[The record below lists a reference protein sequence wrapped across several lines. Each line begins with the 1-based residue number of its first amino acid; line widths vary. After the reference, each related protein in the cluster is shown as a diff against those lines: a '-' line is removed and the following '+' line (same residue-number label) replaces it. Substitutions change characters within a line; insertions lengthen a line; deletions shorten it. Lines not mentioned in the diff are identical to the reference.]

1 MTAALALDEVE
12 RLQARLQAMEQERKH
27 LLAVIEILQEIGGT
41 LQFGDIVQSVAR
53 RLGETFGLD
62 RCSIFLAERGGN
74 VRLVAS
80 YEDPGIRN
88 YVVDLG
94 RYPELQR
101 AFTTGETVFI
111 ADAAT
116 DASLSPARGAL
127 AARRVKS
134 ITAIPISWR
143 GSPLGAIL
151 LRTFR
156 EGPAFSAADLQFCQV
171 VANLT
176 AKALR
181 NAHRFERLQRRRGET
196 DDLHRREREQAALI
210 GFLRQL
216 LTVYPPALVAEEH
229 GDLAVA
235 GSPELERLVGVAPA
249 VEHLGPR
256 GRGGAGPSAR
266 LPRRLHRVPD
276 ILPVAV
282 SHLAELPAVRIEHR
296 QAVARIRPD
305 LRPADVELGGAVDR
319 RKGTGGP
326 LPPCTP
332 APPRLRA
339 LAAPRLCACAPLRP
353 LHIFPQPLPPALPAE
368 PALPIAAEPARRIE
382 HIGAV

>member
-12 RLQARLQAMEQERKH
+12 RLQARITAMEQERKH
-27 LLAVIEILQEIGGT
+27 LLAVIEILQEIGGS
-41 LQFGDIVQSVAR
+41 LHFGDVVQSVAR

-62 RCSIFLAERGGN
+62 RCSIFLAERGGRS

-94 RYPELQR
+94 RYPELRR

-116 DASLSPARGAL
+116 DPSLSPARGVL

-143 GSPLGAIL
+143 GTPIGAIL

-156 EGPAFSAADLQFCQV
+156 DGPTFSAADLQFCQV

-181 NAHRFERLQRRRGET
+181 NAHRFERLRNRREP
-196 DDLHRREREQAALI
+196 DQLHRREREQAALI

-216 LTVYPPALVAEEH
+216 LAVYPPPAPDDEHAE
-229 GDLAVA
+229 LAVA
-235 GSPELERLVGVAPA
+235 RSPELERLVGVA
-249 VEHLGPR
+249 
-256 GRGGAGPSAR
+256 
-266 LPRRLHRVPD
+266 
-276 ILPVAV
+276 
-282 SHLAELPAVRIEHR
+282 
-296 QAVARIRPD
+296 QAVLSQEATAR
-305 LRPADVELGGAVDR
+305 
-319 RKGTGGP
+319 
-326 LPPCTP
+326 
-332 APPRLRA
+332 
-339 LAAPRLCACAPLRP
+339 
-353 LHIFPQPLPPALPAE
+353 
-368 PALPIAAEPARRIE
+368 
-382 HIGAV
+382 

>member
-1 MTAALALDEVE
+1 
-12 RLQARLQAMEQERKH
+12 LQARITAMEQERKH
-27 LLAVIEILQEIGGT
+27 LLAVIEILQEIGGS
-41 LQFGDIVQSVAR
+41 LHFGDVVQSVAR

-62 RCSIFLAERGGN
+62 RCSIFLAERGGRS

-94 RYPELQR
+94 RYPELRR

-116 DASLSPARGAL
+116 DPSLSPARGAL

-143 GSPLGAIL
+143 GTPIGAIL

-156 EGPAFSAADLQFCQV
+156 DGPTFSAADLQFCQV

-181 NAHRFERLQRRRGET
+181 NAHRFERLRNRREPDR
-196 DDLHRREREQAALI
+196 LHRREREQAALI

-216 LTVYPPALVAEEH
+216 LAVYPSPSADDEHAE
-229 GDLAVA
+229 LAVA
-235 GSPELERLVGVAPA
+235 GSPELERLVGVA
-249 VEHLGPR
+249 
-256 GRGGAGPSAR
+256 
-266 LPRRLHRVPD
+266 
-276 ILPVAV
+276 
-282 SHLAELPAVRIEHR
+282 
-296 QAVARIRPD
+296 QAVLSQEA
-305 LRPADVELGGAVDR
+305 
-319 RKGTGGP
+319 TG
-326 LPPCTP
+326 
-332 APPRLRA
+332 R
-339 LAAPRLCACAPLRP
+339 
-353 LHIFPQPLPPALPAE
+353 
-368 PALPIAAEPARRIE
+368 
-382 HIGAV
+382 